1 MNVPIGLRRTTST
14 LPRSTILHDLASTE
28 HLCMSALHTR
38 AVRRSQSLMG
48 AREDLLL
55 AMMRQRAIFTASERD
70 HLVALSVLLS
80 DLRCKARQNAS
91 EITYARGRYSDDI
104 RN

>member
-55 AMMRQRAIFTASERD
+55 AMMRRRAIFTASESDR
-70 HLVALSVLLS
+70 LL
-80 DLRCKARQNAS
+80 KS
-91 EITYARGRYSDDI
+91 EHS
-104 RN
+104 